1 MRYLVHSEDC
11 SFDTATGKH
20 SIVLDR
26 RISNPTHLKV
36 SKLVYESPT
45 IASGVYPLAVYARSE
60 GINDLVRRKHCV
72 ELTASNHENES
83 NCYAVLKESQSTK
96 RYHMAKPISF
106 PIKQHAY
113 VRELDFF
120 FADNRTIIG
129 GTVSAGETEV
139 TAATIAARSD
149 LFMFLNLSDAA
160 KITTSAGGDL
170 TQWEAVNDSTFQFVP
185 DGGSGLTISDF
196 GSNGGK
202 SVDFD
207 GAYMLK
213 DDSTAAEPGTGTVCF
228 LFNSQD
234 DQMTEYYP
242 LIDWYRWRIWV
253 ADAKLAYYGS
263 PTLTDL
269 SVADNTD
276 YMVTVRRND
285 AGVTFELRLENMATG
300 VVTTDSSLH

>member
-1 MRYLVHSEDC
+1 MDN
-11 SFDTATGKH
+11 DTA
-20 SIVLDR
+20 V
-26 RISNPTHLKV
+26 
-36 SKLVYESPT
+36 
-45 IASGVYPLAVYARSE
+45 GVV
-60 GINDLVRRKHCV
+60 
-72 ELTASNHENES
+72 T
-83 NCYAVLKESQSTK
+83 
-96 RYHMAKPISF
+96 
-106 PIKQHAY
+106 
-113 VRELDFF
+113 
-120 FADNRTIIG
+120 
-129 GTVSAGETEV
+129 SAGETEV

-160 KITTSAGGDL
+160 KITTNPAGDL

-213 DDSTAAEPGTGTVCF
+213 DDTTAAEPADGTVCF

-234 DQMTEYYP
+234 DQLTEYYP

-285 AGVTFELRLENMATG
+285 AGGTFEWRLENMATG
-300 VVTTDSSLH
+300 VVTTDSTGHGSNSSGTGLFNIGGNSSYSPTGTEISNLIVIESYADADVEECELYLRQYYRGVAAGSTTYTAGKFVAELEIQASH